1 MTDSAGVM
9 ELKELSR
16 KGDRHFF
23 DRDTM
28 RFFDSR
34 VMDRTFPV
42 QDGIYFV
49 TSEKQSPEHRRFWT
63 VRFMDNS
70 GRVST
75 IGEFQ
80 GWSNQKSAMR
90 MAEKVSAAARASVQV
105 NLGRR
110 RPVRVRGHRRMRN

>member
-1 MTDSAGVM
+1 MSDSAGVI
-9 ELKELSR
+9 ELKNLSR

-23 DRDTM
+23 DDDTM

-34 VMDRTFPV
+34 VMSTTFPV

-49 TSEKQSPEHRRFWT
+49 TSERQSPEHRRFWT

-80 GWSNQKSAMR
+80 GWESQKAAMQ
-90 MAEKVSAAARASVQV
+90 MAKRLSLVGLAPRPSLA
-105 NLGRR
+105 R
-110 RPVRVRGHRRMRN
+110 RPEVRVRGHRREVR